1 MDNFMDKLAERYN
14 AQDMIKAN
22 SGAEQAHMKSLEDQV
37 EAYEAVL
44 QEMRKLNYRNSE
56 LTEKMY
62 ALVDESMEKVKTLQ
76 IEAAS
81 GGVDA
86 EAVRLEM
93 SEEVSRAIGTALGN
107 MDESMMKSLSESLKG
122 IIEQPAE
129 ELRQTSAAVQT
140 SADDIKASSG
150 ELKETVDGMREDIKS
165 VRSSSDVIM
174 IGVDGIQASMN
185 EVIQKIDAINAIAE
199 KGSNEAAASESTAV
213 LSPETLTKI
222 DKLDTIEENGSDMK
236 AAMVELYDAITKARD
251 SISELRKNQDI
262 LIGDQSGIK
271 SNLNEVIEKN
281 TREINRVSAKLDDS
295 INAIKDEIRTAAEAS
310 AQKAAEEE
318 AEKEAEETPEEEDDK
333 LEERFK
339 ANEEFMHKE
348 GVKVYRNVQAV
359 INEKSD
365 KSASDIEAHVKKLS
379 SKIGRAH
386 AAAIFAFLFSLI
398 NLVVTVL
405 RILAII

>member
-222 DKLDTIEENGSDMK
+222 DKLDTIEEIGGDMK

-295 INAIKDEIRTAAEAS
+295 ISAIKDEIRTAAEAS
-310 AQKAAEEE
+310 AQKAAEE

>member
-199 KGSNEAAASESTAV
+199 KGSNEAPASESTAV

-222 DKLDTIEENGSDMK
+222 DKLDTIEEIGGDMK

-295 INAIKDEIRTAAEAS
+295 ISAIKDEIRTAAEAS

-318 AEKEAEETPEEEDDK
+318 AEKEAEDTHEENDDK

>member
-129 ELRQTSAAVQT
+129 ELRQTSVAVQT

-222 DKLDTIEENGSDMK
+222 DKLDTIEEIGGDMK

-295 INAIKDEIRTAAEAS
+295 ISAIKDEIRTAAEAS

>member
-174 IGVDGIQASMN
+174 IGVDGLQASMN

-199 KGSNEAAASESTAV
+199 KSSNEAAASESTAV

-262 LIGDQSGIK
+262 LLGDQSGIK

-295 INAIKDEIRTAAEAS
+295 ISAIKDEIRTAAEAS

>member
-222 DKLDTIEENGSDMK
+222 DKLDTIEEIGGDMK

-295 INAIKDEIRTAAEAS
+295 ISAIKDEIRTAAEAS

-379 SKIGRAH
+379 CKIGRAH

>member
-199 KGSNEAAASESTAV
+199 KGSNEAPASESTAV

-222 DKLDTIEENGSDMK
+222 DKLDTIEEIGGDMK

-295 INAIKDEIRTAAEAS
+295 ISAIKDEIRTAAEAS

>member
-185 EVIQKIDAINAIAE
+185 EVIQKIDAINAIEE
-199 KGSNEAAASESTAV
+199 KSSNEAAASESTAV

-222 DKLDTIEENGSDMK
+222 DKLDTIEEIGGDMK

-295 INAIKDEIRTAAEAS
+295 ISAIKDEIRTAAEAS

>member
-199 KGSNEAAASESTAV
+199 KSSNETAASESTAV

-222 DKLDTIEENGSDMK
+222 DKLDTIEEIGGDMK

-295 INAIKDEIRTAAEAS
+295 ISAIKDEIRTAAEAS

>member
-199 KGSNEAAASESTAV
+199 KSSNEAPASESTAV

-262 LIGDQSGIK
+262 LLGDQSGIK

-295 INAIKDEIRTAAEAS
+295 ISAIKDEIRTAAEAS

>member
-86 EAVRLEM
+86 EAVRIEM

-199 KGSNEAAASESTAV
+199 KGSNEAPASESTAV

-222 DKLDTIEENGSDMK
+222 DKLDTIEEIGGDMK

-295 INAIKDEIRTAAEAS
+295 ISAIKDEIRTAAEAS

>member
-185 EVIQKIDAINAIAE
+185 EVIQKIDAINAIVE

-222 DKLDTIEENGSDMK
+222 DKLDTIEEIGGDMK

-295 INAIKDEIRTAAEAS
+295 ISAIKDEIRTAAEAS

-318 AEKEAEETPEEEDDK
+318 AEKEAEETPEEETDK

>member
-185 EVIQKIDAINAIAE
+185 EVIRKIDAINAIAE
-199 KGSNEAAASESTAV
+199 KGSNEAPASESTAV

-222 DKLDTIEENGSDMK
+222 DKLDTIEEIGGDMK

-295 INAIKDEIRTAAEAS
+295 ISAIKDEIRTAAEAS

-318 AEKEAEETPEEEDDK
+318 VEKEAEETPEEEDDK

>member
-199 KGSNEAAASESTAV
+199 KGSNEAPASESTAV

-222 DKLDTIEENGSDMK
+222 DKLDTIEEIGGDMK

-295 INAIKDEIRTAAEAS
+295 ISAIKDEIRTAAEAS

-318 AEKEAEETPEEEDDK
+318 AEKEAEETHEEEDDK

>member
-199 KGSNEAAASESTAV
+199 KGSNEAPASESTAV

-222 DKLDTIEENGSDMK
+222 DKLDIIEENGSDMK

-262 LIGDQSGIK
+262 LLGDQSGIK

-295 INAIKDEIRTAAEAS
+295 ISAIKDEIRTAAEAS

>member
-140 SADDIKASSG
+140 SADNIKASSG

-199 KGSNEAAASESTAV
+199 KGSNEAPASESTAV

-222 DKLDTIEENGSDMK
+222 DKLDTIEEIGGDMK

-295 INAIKDEIRTAAEAS
+295 IKAIKDEIRTAAEAS

-318 AEKEAEETPEEEDDK
+318 AEKEAEDTHEENDDK

-365 KSASDIEAHVKKLS
+365 KSASDIEAPRTPSGK
-379 SKIGRAH
+379 GQAD
-386 AAAIFAFLFSLI
+386 FLP
-398 NLVVTVL
+398 
-405 RILAII
+405 

>member
-199 KGSNEAAASESTAV
+199 KGSNEAPASESTAV

-222 DKLDTIEENGSDMK
+222 DKLDIIEENGSDMK

-262 LIGDQSGIK
+262 LLGDQSGIK

>member
-199 KGSNEAAASESTAV
+199 KSSNETAVSESTAV

-222 DKLDTIEENGSDMK
+222 DKLDTIEEIGGDMK

-295 INAIKDEIRTAAEAS
+295 ISAIKDEIRTAAEAS

>member
-1 MDNFMDKLAERYN
+1 
-14 AQDMIKAN
+14 
-22 SGAEQAHMKSLEDQV
+22 
-37 EAYEAVL
+37 
-44 QEMRKLNYRNSE
+44 
-56 LTEKMY
+56 
-62 ALVDESMEKVKTLQ
+62 
-76 IEAAS
+76 
-81 GGVDA
+81 
-86 EAVRLEM
+86 
-93 SEEVSRAIGTALGN
+93 
-107 MDESMMKSLSESLKG
+107 
-122 IIEQPAE
+122 
-129 ELRQTSAAVQT
+129 
-140 SADDIKASSG
+140 
-150 ELKETVDGMREDIKS
+150 
-165 VRSSSDVIM
+165 M

-199 KGSNEAAASESTAV
+199 KGANEAAASESTAV

-222 DKLDTIEENGSDMK
+222 DKLDTIEEIGGDMK

-295 INAIKDEIRTAAEAS
+295 ISAIKDEIRTAAEAS

>member
-37 EAYEAVL
+37 EAYESVL

-222 DKLDTIEENGSDMK
+222 DKLDTIEEIGGDMK

-295 INAIKDEIRTAAEAS
+295 ISAIKDEIRTAAEAS

>member
-199 KGSNEAAASESTAV
+199 KSSNEAAASESTAV

-222 DKLDTIEENGSDMK
+222 DKLDTIEEIGGDMK

-262 LIGDQSGIK
+262 LLGDQSGIK

-295 INAIKDEIRTAAEAS
+295 ISAIKDEIRTAAEAS

>member
-185 EVIQKIDAINAIAE
+185 EVIQKIDAINAIVE

-222 DKLDTIEENGSDMK
+222 DKLDTIEEIGGDMK

-295 INAIKDEIRTAAEAS
+295 ISAIKDEIRTAAEAS

>member
-199 KGSNEAAASESTAV
+199 KGSNEVAASESTAV

-222 DKLDTIEENGSDMK
+222 DKLDTIEEIGGDMK

-295 INAIKDEIRTAAEAS
+295 ISAIKDEIRTAAEAS

>member
-174 IGVDGIQASMN
+174 IGVDGLQASMN

-199 KGSNEAAASESTAV
+199 KSSNEAPASESTAV

-222 DKLDTIEENGSDMK
+222 DKLDIIEENGSDMK

-262 LIGDQSGIK
+262 LLGDQSGIK

-295 INAIKDEIRTAAEAS
+295 ISAIKDEIRTAAEAS

>member
-140 SADDIKASSG
+140 SADNIKASSG

-199 KGSNEAAASESTAV
+199 KGSNEAPASESTAV

-222 DKLDTIEENGSDMK
+222 DKLDTIEEIGGDMK

-295 INAIKDEIRTAAEAS
+295 IKAIKDEIRTAAEAS

-318 AEKEAEETPEEEDDK
+318 AEKEAEDTHEENDDK

>member
-185 EVIQKIDAINAIAE
+185 EVIQKIDAINAIVE

-222 DKLDTIEENGSDMK
+222 DKLDTIEEIGGDMK

-295 INAIKDEIRTAAEAS
+295 ISAIKDEIRTAAEAS

-318 AEKEAEETPEEEDDK
+318 AEKEAEETPEEEDNK

>member
-222 DKLDTIEENGSDMK
+222 DKLDTIEEIGGDMK

-295 INAIKDEIRTAAEAS
+295 ISAIKDEIRTAAEAS

>member
-222 DKLDTIEENGSDMK
+222 DKLDTIEEIGGDMK

-295 INAIKDEIRTAAEAS
+295 ISAIKDEIRTAAEAS

-318 AEKEAEETPEEEDDK
+318 AEKEAEETSEEEDDK